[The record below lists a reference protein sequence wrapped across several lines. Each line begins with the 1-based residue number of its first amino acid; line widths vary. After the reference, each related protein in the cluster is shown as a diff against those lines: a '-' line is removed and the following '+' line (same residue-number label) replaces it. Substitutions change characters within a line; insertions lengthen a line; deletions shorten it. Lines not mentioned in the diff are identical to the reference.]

1 MSGSGNT
8 PGVLL
13 CRLEQHVAQFFYVQ
27 IYKVMTD
34 LFLSKESSTSE
45 IKAYFNVVLKL
56 SQSDNEFP
64 INLDEVW
71 MLVYNRRDYATDAL
85 KKDFIE
91 NVDYKCT
98 SVKTEVGSTRLNYR
112 ITVSCMEFFIARK
125 VRPVFEVY
133 RQVFHKVA
141 KRELSRKELALMV
154 IQAEEEKE
162 RLALENQTKQKQIEK
177 LQPKA
182 AFADCIMQSND
193 CISVGE
199 MANIL
204 KQNGLFRKGQNA
216 LYEWLRWSGYLLSK
230 GARYNLPSQRS
241 ISLGIM
247 KIAENAQPQKG
258 NVFIN
263 RKAVITPYGQRY
275 FISLFS
281 KGKNVGQCA
290 ISFTYK

>member
-1 MSGSGNT
+1 MKNLNELIPIQENNGKKAVNA
-8 PGVLL
+8 
-13 CRLEQHVAQFFYVQ
+13 R
-27 IYKVMTD
+27 D
-34 LFLSKESSTSE
+34 LHSFLQ
-45 IKAYFNVVLKL
+45 VG
-56 SQSDNEFP
+56 
-64 INLDEVW
+64 
-71 MLVYNRRDYATDAL
+71 
-85 KKDFIE
+85 KDFSTWIKGRINKYDFVEGKDFEPLYFDYQGNLLNIRLPQNGESENQQVSKIE
-91 NVDYKCT
+91 YALSISMAKELSMLENNERGKQARKY
-98 SVKTEVGSTRLNYR
+98 
-112 ITVSCMEFFIARK
+112 FIAC
-125 VRPVFEVY
+125 EEN
-133 RQVFHKVA
+133 
-141 KRELSRKELALMV
+141 KRELSRKELLLIAL
-154 IQAEEEKE
+154 QAEEEKE
-162 RLALENQTKQKQIEK
+162 RLAQEKKILEEKNAK

-182 AFADCIMQSND
+182 DFADCIMQSND

-290 ISFTYK
+290 INFTYK